1 MSDSHMPQKYSLLGP
16 EIWIRL
22 AFMVVY
28 AIVLKLVL
36 LVLGIVAVVQFFIV
50 LIQGQAN
57 TAMVEFSESC
67 AQFVLQSWRFL
78 TFVSEDKPF
87 PFRDWPA

>member
-1 MSDSHMPQKYSLLGP
+1 MSDSHMPHKYSFLGA

-22 AFMVVY
+22 VFMVIY
-28 AIVLKLVL
+28 SITLKLAL
-36 LVLGIVAVVQFFIV
+36 LVLGLVAVVQFFIA

-57 TAMVEFSESC
+57 SDIIKFSESC

-87 PFRDWPA
+87 PFRDWPT